1 MDQRVETSVA
11 DDGVDDGQ
19 ERLARLV
26 RNAARAYVR
35 GLQLRLEPH
44 DVNYG
49 HWSVLRVLWAQDGL
63 SQRDLSEQAGITDST
78 TFAVVKSLEALG
90 YVERRHLPGNNKNVH
105 VFLTR
110 SGKALKR
117 QLIPLA
123 VELGVPLLAICRGFQ
138 EVNVAFGGSLYQKV
152 HEQPGFMDHRENK
165 DDPLDVQ
172 YGPAHDVALVPGGVL
187 AGLVGGTQATVK
199 SLHGQGVRRLGDRL
213 VVEAQAPDGLI
224 EAFRHDGPAF
234 MLAVQWHPEW
244 KVADNPFYLAIFRAF
259 GDACR
264 ARAQQRGVTA

>member
-1 MDQRVETSVA
+1 MTTPSHRTALTAATPDPLA
-11 DDGVDDGQ
+11 AAGVDDGQ

-35 GLQLRLEPH
+35 ALQLRLEPH

-78 TFAVVKSLEALG
+78 TFAVVKSLDALG
-90 YVERRHLPGNNKNVH
+90 YIERRHLPGNNKNVH

-123 VELGVPLLAICRGFQ
+123 VDVNRISVAGVSEQDLQTTRRTLIRITEALAQ
-138 EVNVAFGGSLYQKV
+138 DEQALAAGS
-152 HEQPGFMDHRENK
+152 P
-165 DDPLDVQ
+165 
-172 YGPAHDVALVPGGVL
+172 PARKPRPKNGA
-187 AGLVGGTQATVK
+187 
-199 SLHGQGVRRLGDRL
+199 
-213 VVEAQAPDGLI
+213 
-224 EAFRHDGPAF
+224 
-234 MLAVQWHPEW
+234 
-244 KVADNPFYLAIFRAF
+244 
-259 GDACR
+259 
-264 ARAQQRGVTA
+264 

>member
-1 MDQRVETSVA
+1 MDMREDSGPA
-11 DDGVDDGQ
+11 GDGMDDGQ

-63 SQRDLSEQAGITDST
+63 SQRELSELAGITDST
-78 TFAVVKSLEALG
+78 TFAVVKSLDALG
-90 YVERRHLPGNNKNVH
+90 YIERKHLPGNNKNVH

-123 VELGVPLLAICRGFQ
+123 VDVNQVSVEGVSEQDLQTTRRTLIRIIDALARDELALA
-138 EVNVAFGGSLYQKV
+138 EA
-152 HEQPGFMDHRENK
+152 NK
-165 DDPLDVQ
+165 P
-172 YGPAHDVALVPGGVL
+172 PR
-187 AGLVGGTQATVK
+187 K
-199 SLHGQGVRRLGDRL
+199 
-213 VVEAQAPDGLI
+213 
-224 EAFRHDGPAF
+224 
-234 MLAVQWHPEW
+234 
-244 KVADNPFYLAIFRAF
+244 
-259 GDACR
+259 
-264 ARAQQRGVTA
+264 ARPRIGA

>member
-1 MDQRVETSVA
+1 MHIREESGPA
-11 DDGVDDGQ
+11 GGGMDDGQ

-63 SQRDLSEQAGITDST
+63 SQRELSELAGITDST
-78 TFAVVKSLEALG
+78 TFAVVKSLDALG
-90 YVERRHLPGNNKNVH
+90 YIERKHLPGNNKNVH

-123 VELGVPLLAICRGFQ
+123 VDVNQVSVEGVSEQDLQTTRRTLIRIIDALARDELALAEASKAPRKPLRKAPSTTRPR
-138 EVNVAFGGSLYQKV
+138 S
-152 HEQPGFMDHRENK
+152 
-165 DDPLDVQ
+165 
-172 YGPAHDVALVPGGVL
+172 
-187 AGLVGGTQATVK
+187 
-199 SLHGQGVRRLGDRL
+199 GD
-213 VVEAQAPDGLI
+213 
-224 EAFRHDGPAF
+224 
-234 MLAVQWHPEW
+234 
-244 KVADNPFYLAIFRAF
+244 
-259 GDACR
+259 
-264 ARAQQRGVTA
+264 